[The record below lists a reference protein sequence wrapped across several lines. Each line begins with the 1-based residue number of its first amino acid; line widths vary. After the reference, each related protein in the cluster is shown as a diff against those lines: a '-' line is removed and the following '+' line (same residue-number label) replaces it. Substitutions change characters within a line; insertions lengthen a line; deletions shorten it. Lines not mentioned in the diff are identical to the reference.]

1 MFFHHKPNIH
11 FLVKIIMDLKRSAL
25 PSYFLPVFSIWVA
38 LCNIGVIVL
47 SIVFYTMNIE
57 FLGIVELSAG
67 WDLGIILG
75 INVLSI
81 ILLYPLIKM
90 DPIVPFFIP
99 ALIWFIL
106 VTATYVI
113 FGMYIL
119 LILGTVQLA
128 ADIWFE
134 VMYRKLLKN
143 QKS

>member
-1 MFFHHKPNIH
+1 MFFQLKILKHFFANIS
-11 FLVKIIMDLKRSAL
+11 MELKRNAL

-38 LCNIGVIVL
+38 LCNIGVIIL
-47 SIVFYTMNIE
+47 SVVYFILNIE
-57 FLGIVELSAG
+57 FVGLIELSPTI
-67 WDLGIILG
+67 DLGIIIG

-81 ILLYPLIKM
+81 LLLLPLIKM

-106 VTATYVI
+106 ITATYLL

-119 LILGTVQLA
+119 LIFGVVQLG

-134 VMYRKLLKN
+134 IMYRKLLKN